1 MQVIKAVRHIKSVF
15 VTKNKINSI
24 CFINFTVSNQ
34 IKMLKKFPIAVA
46 FTIISLLSS
55 CSTSNKIAT
64 LKPEPDDA
72 SPLLYD
78 NTPSFI
84 NLPISLKIKDI
95 ENQTN
100 TLLNGLIFEDN
111 KIEDDNIEIKIW
123 KQAPIS
129 ISNENGKLKTIL
141 PLKAQI
147 KYRIG
152 TKTMGVELYNTK
164 EFNLNGVITLLSDV
178 TLTNWKL
185 NSKTQLKSL
194 DWNESPTMTVFGKNL
209 PVTYV
214 INPAIKLFKSDI
226 EQNID
231 SAIEQ
236 SMDFKPNVLTALEKI
251 CSPIQMSEE
260 YQSWLRIV
268 PIEIY
273 STSTKLKKDSFL
285 MEMGMKCNM
294 ETIIGTKLESK
305 FDAKKI
311 ILKPVA
317 KIPNQITAN
326 VAAVSTYTEATKIM
340 MKNFAG
346 QEFSS
351 GNKKVTVQKVDIW
364 HKNDKM
370 VIALEM
376 LGSVNGTIYLT
387 GFPQYNEQTKEIY
400 FDKLDYVLDTKSKLM
415 RTASWLAQ
423 GLILRKIQESCRYSI
438 ASNLEE
444 AKKNMA
450 VYLKNY
456 SPMPGVFVN
465 GKIED
470 ILFDKI
476 QLTNKA
482 IIAFIKING
491 TVNVT
496 IDGLK

>member
-1 MQVIKAVRHIKSVF
+1 
-15 VTKNKINSI
+15 
-24 CFINFTVSNQ
+24 
-34 IKMLKKFPIAVA
+34 MLRFYPI
-46 FTIISLLSS
+46 TIIFLIISSLSS
-55 CSTSNKIAT
+55 CSTSNKIAA

-84 NLPISLKIKDI
+84 NLPISVKIKDI

-100 TLLNGLIFEDN
+100 TFLNGLIYEDDN
-111 KIEDDNIEIKIW
+111 IEDDNIEMKIW

-129 ISNENGKLKTIL
+129 ITNENGKLKTVL
-141 PLKAQI
+141 PLKALI

-164 EFNLNGVITLLSDV
+164 EFNLNGLITLMSDV
-178 TLTNWKL
+178 ELNNWKL
-185 NSKTQLKSL
+185 NSKTELKSL
-194 DWNESPTMTVFGKNL
+194 DWNESPTVTLFGKNL
-209 PVTYV
+209 PITYLV
-214 INPAIKLFKSDI
+214 NPAIKLFKSKI
-226 EQNID
+226 ENNID
-231 SAIEQ
+231 SAIEK
-236 SMDFKPNVLTALEKI
+236 SMDFKPNVLSAIEKI
-251 CSPIQMSEE
+251 CTPIQMNET

-273 STSTKLKKDSFL
+273 STNAKLKNDAFL
-285 MEMGMKCNM
+285 MDMGMKCDM

-305 FDAKKI
+305 FDARKI
-311 ILKPVA
+311 VLKPVT

-326 VAAVSTYTEATKIM
+326 VAAVSTYTEATRIM
-340 MKNFAG
+340 TKNFAG

-351 GNKKVTVQKVDIW
+351 GSKKVTVQKVDIW
-364 HKNDKM
+364 HKDGKM
-370 VIALEM
+370 VIALDL
-376 LGSVNGTIYLT
+376 LGSLNGTVYLT

-400 FDKLDYVLDTKSKLM
+400 FDKLDYVLDTKSRLM

-423 GLILRKIQESCRYSI
+423 GLILRKIQETCRYSI
-438 ASNLEE
+438 AKNLED

-465 GKIED
+465 GKMED
-470 ILFDKI
+470 ITFDKI

-482 IIAFIKING
+482 IIAFVKING
-491 TVNVT
+491 NVNVAV
-496 IDGLK
+496 DGLK